1 VTLDLRIRGEA
12 AHAATHDLAH
22 PGERT
27 RRKRPAPTVSE
38 IEDPEASAVEVDRV
52 NIDLIPEI
60 VLKNEMSR
68 SSTRLEAIANGSQ
81 SVLQLGD
88 VSRVQNEIQVRVLT
102 GLLAEQSIHAPPSIQ
117 PHPNAVPF
125 QRRDYFNNCFRIHP
139 STSLAHATAESSG
152 QVCRMKL
159 AERA

>member
-1 VTLDLRIRGEA
+1 MTWSQRIAMRSLPAKRNRENNTEPLLEQFHITKILFRWDIPLPVTLDLRIRGEA

-27 RRKRPAPTVSE
+27 RRKRPASTVSE

-68 SSTRLEAIANGSQ
+68 SSTRLEAIANG
-81 SVLQLGD
+81 
-88 VSRVQNEIQVRVLT
+88 
-102 GLLAEQSIHAPPSIQ
+102 
-117 PHPNAVPF
+117 
-125 QRRDYFNNCFRIHP
+125 
-139 STSLAHATAESSG
+139 
-152 QVCRMKL
+152 
-159 AERA
+159 